1 MLIKGENTGQRF
13 TKGVVFEVLEMSL
26 IVSASDVGS
35 RFVVEVLGSRK
46 GLFKALAFVV
56 FCLRVSQILQADN
69 VPLWPP
75 A

>member
-1 MLIKGENTGQRF
+1 
-13 TKGVVFEVLEMSL
+13 MSL
-26 IVSASDVGS
+26 IVSPSDVGS
-35 RFVVEVLGSRK
+35 RFVVEVLGSQK
-46 GLFKALAFVV
+46 GLFKALAFVT

>member
-1 MLIKGENTGQRF
+1 
-13 TKGVVFEVLEMSL
+13 MSL
-26 IVSASDVGS
+26 IVSPSDVGS
-35 RFVVEVLGSRK
+35 RFVVEALGSRK
-46 GLFKALAFVV
+46 GLFKSLALVT